1 LKVLLYS
8 GILISFSFFFSILSP
23 RIDHPHENQN
33 YLFILKHQSELQNGD
48 LIFRKG
54 RSLES
59 QIVLLTD
66 GETEYSHVGL
76 IYNHKGKPFV
86 IHAVPIESG
95 EKDEFIKMQSLEDFL
110 SNENAA
116 KFAVYRVNESSHK
129 TCLKA
134 STFAYNCFQKKY
146 SFDDQYDLKT
156 DTKLYCTEL
165 IWKAYKNT
173 GIDLVEDRL
182 CNLNFIVTSKKLIVP
197 SSIIK
202 SKLLKK
208 IYSN

>member
-1 LKVLLYS
+1 M
-8 GILISFSFFFSILSP
+8 
-23 RIDHPHENQN
+23 
-33 YLFILKHQSELQNGD
+33 
-48 LIFRKG
+48 
-54 RSLES
+54 
-59 QIVLLTD
+59 VLLTD

-76 IYNHKGKPFV
+76 IYLHKGKPYV

-116 KFAVYRVNESSHK
+116 KFAVYRVADSLHNTS
-129 TCLKA
+129 LVA
-134 STFAYNCFQKKY
+134 SKFVYKCFLKKY
-146 SFDDQYDLKT
+146 SFDDDYDLKT
-156 DTKLYCTEL
+156 DNKLYCTEL
-165 IWKAYKNT
+165 IWKAYKHA
-173 GIDLVEDRL
+173 GIDLVKGRL
-182 CNLNFIVTSKKLIVP
+182 CNLNFILVSKKIIVP